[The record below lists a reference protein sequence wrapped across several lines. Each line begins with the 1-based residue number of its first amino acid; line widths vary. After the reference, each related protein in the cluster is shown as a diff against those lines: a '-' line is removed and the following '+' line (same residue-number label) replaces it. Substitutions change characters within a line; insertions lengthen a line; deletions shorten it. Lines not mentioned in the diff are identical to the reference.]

1 MDPAILQQHMAR
13 TSEYTQKFL
22 QLHRNYNSISAQLS
36 LAQQL
41 HGKKEQD
48 IALEICKELLERLR
62 TIETARLERVNRKST
77 LASVEVEIKKTPEA
91 QRTKEQLKHLKTI
104 DAEGVSYLIRISLEF
119 ISSIFFFIIFLVCI
133 RSFSKILNIS
143 RPL

>member
-62 TIETARLERVNRKST
+62 TIETARLERVNRKAT

-104 DAEGVSYLIRISLEF
+104 DAEGVSYFNSNFWNLFPRYFFLFFSFASAHFLKFLIF
-119 ISSIFFFIIFLVCI
+119 
-133 RSFSKILNIS
+133 